1 MPRYIYP
8 VAFLSISF
16 GDKGEPT
23 VSFGVETVTE
33 TSGLH
38 IEVSIYMRFDR
49 RWHQN

>member
-38 IEVSIYMRFDR
+38 IEISI
-49 RWHQN
+49 

>member
-23 VSFGVETVTE
+23 VSFGVETVTK

-38 IEVSIYMRFDR
+38 IEVSI
-49 RWHQN
+49 